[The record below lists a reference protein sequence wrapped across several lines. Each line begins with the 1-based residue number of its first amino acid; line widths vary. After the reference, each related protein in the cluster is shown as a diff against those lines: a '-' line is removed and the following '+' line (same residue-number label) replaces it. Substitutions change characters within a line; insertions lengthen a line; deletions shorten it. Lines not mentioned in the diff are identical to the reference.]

1 MQRNLT
7 RTHQKNQHVKG
18 TFSTYKGL
26 RCWHRLPTDAV
37 HAPSRGVFQFSL
49 GGTLGNLT

>member
-1 MQRNLT
+1 MRLDVREKLFT
-7 RTHQKNQHVKG
+7 VRVV
-18 TFSTYKGL
+18 